1 MPIEKVQGLRGLRG
15 INELSPEERDAFM
28 EANANKLD
36 VYRNPRRKRQA
47 ANIIYMNQRYINT
60 FGRDAFNLNND
71 GSEETFNIRNM
82 QLRTKVVTD
91 MFKQKHGKDGDFN
104 QLVSYLDLDGMEDL
118 LNNPDYLGEKQ
129 RQKKYAANLAAAKK
143 VGKTYDK
150 TIQNPYVD
158 ALGQGFM
165 SVGKQSAAQAPN
177 DILNSDTKKDKEI
190 LDKLYADTQRR
201 REEDTKAESA
211 MVYASMLDADTR
223 GIKSLGSE
231 YKAFDKL
238 ASKVSGHYAQFKNSK
253 WLRDYNNE
261 DKLKDYAKYQAIK
274 QKYGEGVAMQYLAN
288 SIQNRVAEA
297 QDGAFTG
304 NTLKGVLTTTWSDLG
319 SNVALFGNIR
329 SWGSVERMAILNQGK
344 DPDKPI
350 YDKKGNIIDYEIN
363 DNIWTNPAYWNNVY
377 KYNTF
382 SPTEIKLIEE
392 RGGVSKDINVREYG
406 YTPDF
411 FSWDTMQEG
420 FKQSGH
426 FIAGIV
432 ETGLTGSVSK
442 AIGWGTKAALKGVGL
457 SAKAMQTASKV
468 GAITNN
474 IFVGATTGLEGA
486 QLEAMGTFEE
496 QLQSN
501 REKIQAQVNKELRD
515 YQLSIDYNSK
525 AVKAGID
532 TIYQQLKAQDKRRV
546 AAKTREGVTN
556 LPMSDETLKAQAK
569 QLYTNQ
575 LLGAKEKELQELHR
589 KDDMQAARDAA
600 KAYGVN
606 FIMDYI
612 KNIPMTTAIQKYKI
626 AKGSMRSTFDNMV
639 NKNVIA
645 DAESL
650 GVSRLKDKAGN
661 IKRLYS
667 AKKLGKELGKQLAG
681 GFMDEYLDGVNA
693 SFAGGVGNNEFDN
706 YIKRNYDPKAYS
718 STMDSMLGSMLSGLS
733 EGIDG
738 LTDRQNL
745 YEGFIGM
752 VSPIATA
759 TVNANV
765 LYRPKDTWKAV
776 ISGTDAQ
783 GNKLNKVE
791 RLSNILMNPL
801 LNAYAEAKENDRA
814 LDRSVEAINKVV
826 AAHKDKIGDAA
837 KMISVLNNYDGPVE
851 INHASV
857 LDYKDKKL
865 YNAFSLIN
873 AMNGLESMDGGTSSK
888 LYQDA
893 MHIIEGLANDRL
905 TKEELDNEIDK
916 ALGDKDNTS
925 VIDGN
930 NPREEMA
937 KRLKT
942 NAQYF
947 MKMKDRMG
955 EIQSIFSKS
964 PNMAKINPAV
974 QQVLMY
980 NLVASD
986 DYKNRYEQMQ
996 KDLGLN
1002 GTNTDTS
1009 FTPSYA
1015 MRYTTVK
1022 AKNNAINARDREIK
1036 KIDKQQ
1042 KELTTAND
1050 FLEKKI
1056 KVLEKQIK
1064 DASGDEASELK
1075 EKLMQ
1080 QRNLLESRKFQ
1091 LNSLSKSKDMLTRE
1105 KEEISKLEMKDFNS
1119 TASFNEEDILNA
1131 DVRDIAFILDP
1142 NNAFNFSKG
1151 RQEIIEKTKRTLQ
1164 QRDPEALTKIRDAA
1178 LLANRVEDMRDVYGK
1193 ILDNAELAASYLDAV
1208 EYTRERD
1215 AFAESLQDEIKQH
1228 YGRIESAYITKDFN
1242 PTELREEVL
1251 NASSTLLDAYMEDHP
1266 DQAEVIKPYY
1276 DIVKFDE
1283 DAATV
1288 IKARN
1293 YQDTEAKS
1301 IKDTILNM
1309 RDQSNS
1315 REELLTKLEGIVDS
1329 PDIASDTRE
1338 KFETLL
1344 KDMETLGYQRD
1355 STILEDRKQRKEREA
1370 KQKEKEEA
1378 EKKRV
1383 EEASKAAAEKQKKET
1398 EEKQQQQGGED
1409 NFIPTAFDNEDATE
1423 GVDLE
1428 NNNKNKEPKV
1438 EASKEGNTE
1447 GKEGSSEAENPENH
1461 YPVNHTTKG
1470 GSTATGEYIAK
1481 TDADGFTHIT
1491 YSGQGVAK
1499 HKVKAGDFGLSS
1511 EQLVGKKEDY
1521 NTEEAYNE
1529 VVKDSQDKGFTID
1542 KVTVRPDGEI
1552 SIETPDGITIEGEAA
1567 KTIYDNLFGEKK
1579 DNSQSEEANDSLEGL
1594 EQQSNITV
1602 EGDIIRVRSENIDEQ
1617 MKEDVPE
1624 GKEVAASDVTSEN
1637 DIEEESKLQE
1647 KNSNAKNNVLS
1658 GNAMFPYEQK
1668 PLEDDGILKMKVGAE
1683 PHDVRNTYT
1692 AWMKA
1697 AGVNLQN
1704 IIDHE
1709 LASILQQNPHA
1720 KVKFMAVAPKMN
1732 ATNDYHMKSHLMLVL
1747 DYDDSINKGITS
1759 IHDDANGGVFESHG
1773 KKYLVVGTV
1782 GYGNRNANKFALY
1795 QTLWNYDSSKPT
1807 GIVRQGMIPY
1817 FKENPSERFY
1827 VNDNITTEVVPY
1839 SLIQGYRVKQLT
1851 TDESPF
1857 EGSISKLL
1865 ADKERNPYGYTMD
1878 TMAWG
1883 IQEASQFMIVGVSL
1897 DEVRIPRNKWA
1908 NLGRAF
1914 ALVHASN
1921 GKRFPIYLKPLFYQE
1936 MKDGALKEEINALL
1950 QDVTHV
1956 EADKQKGAEVRTKAI
1971 NRLCSI
1977 FFFSP
1982 EGDAI
1987 YTGKSRDVIYMY
1999 HDGEQIAEFN
2009 LDSSFDRN
2017 KFLSKLWDMNP
2028 RINIT
2033 GSVLANTKIL
2043 AKYDEAGALD
2053 TDVAMLGTAGS
2064 YFDIYPVDG
2073 EGKMIVQEKPQNPV
2087 SASASD
2093 SDYRNTKRSQV
2104 PYRNQFYTVTD
2115 TGEYYLYGKP
2125 ITDEKII
2132 RQLDYNKQIVDR
2144 GLVPAKSEGVWKY
2157 YIMSEGEH
2165 PEVIK
2170 HNENNKEVRD
2180 VPEEQAKKIIEEY
2193 RKQREAKAKEK
2204 AVEDALK
2211 EAEKQGKL
2219 DAEAPVE
2226 IDDSGITI
2234 DPNTGEAIQ
2243 TETKEVAPKEGGNKP
2258 KEDSVD
2264 QEVRQ
2269 TDAKHIDINATEHKA
2284 TQRFSDLTKN
2294 PKYAFRILKIARA
2307 KWEDAPKDFSQL
2319 GAFLKGKGVNVD
2331 NIGTTEKD
2339 IESWMKTL
2347 EDCK

>member
-1 MPIEKVQGLRGLRG
+1 MPIEKVQGLRGLKG
-15 INELSPEERDAFM
+15 LSSLSPEERDAFM
-28 EANANKLD
+28 QANSTVLNKYKNL
-36 VYRNPRRKRQA
+36 RNRDKV
-47 ANIIYMNQRYINT
+47 ANILYMNQRYINT
-60 FGRDAFNLNND
+60 FGKDAFNLNNN
-71 GSEETFNIRNM
+71 GSEEAFNMRNL
-82 QLRTKVVTD
+82 QLRTKGVTD
-91 MFKQKHGKDGDFN
+91 AFKQQHGNDGNFN
-104 QLVSYLDLDGMEDL
+104 QLASYLDLDGMEDL
-118 LNNPDYLGEKQ
+118 LNSDYLGDKQ
-129 RQKKYAANLAAAKK
+129 IQKRLADNVKAYNINKRKYDTSLSAS
-143 VGKTYDK
+143 Y
-150 TIQNPYVD
+150 
-158 ALGQGFM
+158 GQGAMGIGLMKM
-165 SVGKQSAAQAPN
+165 SEAMSPYEQE
-177 DILNSDTKKDKEI
+177 KKDRKNDKEI
-190 LDKLYADTQRR
+190 LDRLFSESQKR
-201 REEDTKAESA
+201 READIKEDSD
-211 MVYASMLDADTR
+211 MMYFRMLDADTR
-223 GIKSLGSE
+223 GVKSLASD
-231 YKAFDKL
+231 YKDFDKL
-238 ASKVSGHYAQFKNSK
+238 ATKVSGHYAQFKDSR
-253 WLRDYNNE
+253 WLRDYSPE
-261 DKLKDYAKYQAIK
+261 AKLKDYAKYQALK
-274 QKYGEGVAMQYLAN
+274 QKYGDGVATQYLAN

-297 QDGAFTG
+297 QDGSFTG
-304 NTLKGVLTTTWSDLG
+304 NTLKGVLTTVWSDLG
-319 SNVALFGNIR
+319 SNVALFANMKSWGNID
-329 SWGSVERMAILNQGK
+329 RMAILNQGK

-350 YDKKGNIIDYEIN
+350 YDKKGNIVDYEAN
-363 DNIWTNPAYWNNVY
+363 DSIWTNPAYWNNVY

-426 FIAGIV
+426 VIAGIV
-432 ETGLTGSVSK
+432 ETGLTGSAGK

-556 LPMSDETLKAQAK
+556 LPMSDETLRAQAK

-667 AKKLGKELGKQLAG
+667 AKKLGKELGKQLVG

-706 YIKRNYDPKAYS
+706 YIKRNYDPKAYN

-776 ISGTDAQ
+776 VSGTDAQ

-801 LNAYAEAKENDRA
+801 LNAYAEAKGNDRA

-851 INHASV
+851 TNHASV

-873 AMNGLESMDGGTSSK
+873 AMSDLESMDGGTSSQ
-888 LYQDA
+888 LYQDT
-893 MHIIEGLANDRL
+893 MHTLEGLANDRL

-930 NPREEMA
+930 NPRGEMA

-955 EIQSIFSKS
+955 EIQNLFSKS
-964 PNMAKINPAV
+964 PNMAKISPAV
-974 QQVLMY
+974 QQVLIY

-986 DYKNRYEQMQ
+986 DYKNRYEQLQ

-1002 GTNTDTS
+1002 GINTDTS

-1091 LNSLSKSKDMLTRE
+1091 LNNLSKSKDMLTRE
-1105 KEEISKLEMKDFNS
+1105 KEEISKLEMKDSNS

-1142 NNAFNFSKG
+1142 NNASNFSKG

-1242 PTELREEVL
+1242 PTELREEAL

-1293 YQDTEAKS
+1293 YQDLEAMS
-1301 IKDTILNM
+1301 IMDTILNM
-1309 RDQSNS
+1309 QDQSNS
-1315 REELLTKLEGIVDS
+1315 KEELQTKLEGIVDS
-1329 PDIASDTRE
+1329 PDIAIDTRE

-1383 EEASKAAAEKQKKET
+1383 EEASKAAAEKQKKEA
-1398 EEKQQQQGGED
+1398 EEKQQQQGEED
-1409 NFIPTAFDNEDATE
+1409 NFIPTAFVDENDTE
-1423 GVDLE
+1423 EVDFGG
-1428 NNNKNKEPKV
+1428 NNTGKEPKV
-1438 EASKEGNTE
+1438 EAGKEDNTE
-1447 GKEGSSEAENPENH
+1447 GKEGSSEAESSEKH
-1461 YPVNHTTKG
+1461 YSVNHTTKG
-1470 GSTATGEYIAK
+1470 GSTATGEYVAK

-1521 NTEEAYNE
+1521 VTEEAYNE

-1542 KVTVRPDGEI
+1542 KVTVRPEGEV

-1579 DNSQSEEANDSLEGL
+1579 GNTQVDNTNDSLEGL
-1594 EQQSNITV
+1594 EKQSNITV
-1602 EGDIIRVRSENIDEQ
+1602 EGDIIKVRSENIDEQ
-1617 MKEDVPE
+1617 MKEDIPE
-1624 GKEVAASDVTSEN
+1624 GKEVTASDVTSEN
-1637 DIEEESKLQE
+1637 DIEEESKMQE
-1647 KNSNAKNNVLS
+1647 KNSNAKDNVLS

-1720 KVKFMAVAPKMN
+1720 KVKFMAVAPKVN
-1732 ATNDYHMKSHLMLVL
+1732 ATNDYHMKTHLMLVL

-1759 IHDDANGGVFESHG
+1759 THDDANGGVFESHG

-1817 FKENPSERFY
+1817 FKENPTERFY
-1827 VNDNITTEVVPY
+1827 VNDNIATEVVPY

-1921 GKRFPIYLKPLFYQE
+1921 GKMFPVYLKPLFYQE
-1936 MKDGALKEEINALL
+1936 MKDGALKEGINALL

-1999 HDGEQIAEFN
+1999 HDGKQIAEFN

-2033 GSVLANTKIL
+2033 GSVLADTKTL

-2073 EGKMIVQEKPQNPV
+2073 EGKMIVQEKFQNPAA
-2087 SASASD
+2087 SSASD

-2165 PEVIK
+2165 PEVVK
-2170 HNENNKEVRD
+2170 LNENNKEVRD

-2219 DAEAPVE
+2219 EAEVPVE
-2226 IDDSGITI
+2226 MDDSGITI

-2243 TETKEVAPKEGGNKP
+2243 EETKEAAPKE
-2258 KEDSVD
+2258 EDSRPEEGSVD
-2264 QEVRQ
+2264 QEVKQ
-2269 TDAKHIDINATEHKA
+2269 ADVKHIDINVTEHKA
-2284 TQRFSDLTKN
+2284 TQRFSDLIKN
-2294 PKYAFRILKIARA
+2294 PKYSFRILKIARD
-2307 KWEDAPKDFSQL
+2307 KWKDAPKDFSQL
-2319 GAFLKGKGVNVD
+2319 GTFLKGKGVNVD

>member
-1 MPIEKVQGLRGLRG
+1 MPIEKVQGLRGLKG
-15 INELSPEERDAFM
+15 LSSLSPEERSAFM
-28 EANANKLD
+28 EANASKLKG
-36 VYRNPRRKRQA
+36 YGSPRSRRQA
-47 ANIIYMNQRYINT
+47 ANILYMNQRYINT
-60 FGRDAFNLNND
+60 FGEDAFNLNND
-71 GSEETFNIRNM
+71 GSEEAFNMRNL

-91 MFKQKHGKDGDFN
+91 AFKQKHGKDGDFN
-104 QLVSYLDLDGMEDL
+104 QLASYLDLDGMEDL
-118 LNNPDYLGEKQ
+118 LNNPDYLGERQ
-129 RQKKYAANLAAAKK
+129 RQKKYTANLAAAKR

-177 DILNSDTKKDKEI
+177 DILNSNTKKDKEI

-211 MVYASMLDADTR
+211 MLYTSMLDADTR

-231 YKAFDKL
+231 YKDFDKL

-253 WLRDYNNE
+253 WLRDYSNE

-274 QKYGEGVAMQYLAN
+274 QRYGEGVAMQYLAN

-319 SNVALFGNIR
+319 SNIALFGNIR

-350 YDKKGNIIDYEIN
+350 YDKKGNIIDYEAN

-411 FSWDTMQEG
+411 FSWDTVQEG
-420 FKQSGH
+420 FKQGGH
-426 FIAGIV
+426 VIAGIV
-432 ETGLTGSVSK
+432 ETGLTGGAGK

-486 QLEAMGTFEE
+486 QLEAMGTFDE

-501 REKIQAQVNKELRD
+501 RQKIQAQINKELRD
-515 YQLSIDYNSK
+515 YRLSIDYNSK
-525 AVKAGID
+525 EVKAGVN
-532 TIYQQLKAQDKRRV
+532 TIYQQLKAQDRRRV
-546 AAKTREGVTN
+546 ATKTREGVIN
-556 LPMSDETLKAQAK
+556 LPMSDETLRAQAK

-612 KNIPMTTAIQKYKI
+612 KNTPMTTAIQKYKI
-626 AKGSMRSTFDNMV
+626 SKGSMRSTFDNMV

-661 IKRLYS
+661 VKRLYS

-706 YIKRNYDPKAYS
+706 YIKKNYNPKAYN
-718 STMDSMLGSMLSGLS
+718 STVDTMLGSMLSGLS

-738 LTDRQNL
+738 LTDRPNL

-765 LYRPKDTWKAV
+765 LYRPKDTWKA
-776 ISGTDAQ
+776 IIGGTDAQ
-783 GNKLNKVE
+783 GNKLNKAE
-791 RLSNILMNPL
+791 RLSGILMNPL

-814 LDRSVEAINKVV
+814 LDKSVEAINKVV

-837 KMISVLNNYDGPVE
+837 KMISILDNYDGPVE
-851 INHASV
+851 INNASV

-873 AMNGLESMDGGTSSK
+873 AMNDLEGMDGGTSSK

-893 MHIIEGLANDRL
+893 MHTIEGLANDRL

-925 VIDGN
+925 IIDSK

-937 KRLKT
+937 ERLKT
-942 NAQYF
+942 NAKYF
-947 MKMKDRMG
+947 MKMKDRME
-955 EIQSIFSKS
+955 EIQNVFSKS

-974 QQVLMY
+974 QQILMY

-986 DYKNRYEQMQ
+986 DYKSRYEQLQ

-1002 GTNTDTS
+1002 GTNTESS
-1009 FTPSYA
+1009 FVPSYA

-1022 AKNNAINARDREIK
+1022 VKNNAIDARDREIK

-1042 KELTTAND
+1042 GELTSANAY
-1050 FLEKKI
+1050 LEKKI

-1064 DASGDEASELK
+1064 DASKEDASKLK

-1091 LNSLSKSKDMLTRE
+1091 IDSLSKSKDMLTRE
-1105 KEEISKLEMKDFNS
+1105 KEEISKLEMKDFNG
-1119 TASFNEEDILNA
+1119 TASFSESDILNA
-1131 DVRDIAFILDP
+1131 DVRDIAFMLDP
-1142 NNAFNFSKG
+1142 SNASNFSKG
-1151 RQEIIEKTKRTLQ
+1151 RQEIIEKVKRTLQ

-1178 LLANRVEDMRDVYGK
+1178 LLANRVEDMRNIYGK
-1193 ILDNAELAASYLDAV
+1193 ILDNAELAASYLNAV

-1215 AFAESLQDEIKQH
+1215 AFAEFMQNEIKQH
-1228 YGRIESAYITKDFN
+1228 YGRIESAYITKDSN
-1242 PTELREEVL
+1242 PTELRNEIF

-1283 DAATV
+1283 DVATV

-1293 YQDTEAKS
+1293 YQDLEAMS
-1301 IKDTILNM
+1301 IMDTILNM
-1309 RDQSNS
+1309 QDQSNS

-1329 PDIASDTRE
+1329 PDIANDTKER
-1338 KFETLL
+1338 FETLL
-1344 KDMETLGYQRD
+1344 KDMEALGYQRD
-1355 STILEDRKQRKEREA
+1355 STILEDRKQRKERET

-1383 EEASKAAAEKQKKET
+1383 EEASKAAAEKQKKEA
-1398 EEKQQQQGGED
+1398 EEKQQKED
-1409 NFIPTAFDNEDATE
+1409 DYIPTAFDDEDAAE
-1423 GVDLE
+1423 EVDLG
-1428 NNNKNKEPKV
+1428 NDNQDKEPKA
-1438 EASKEGNTE
+1438 ETGKEGNT
-1447 GKEGSSEAENPENH
+1447 GSKEGTSEVEDSGKH
-1461 YPVNHTTKG
+1461 YPVIHTTKG
-1470 GSTATGEYIAK
+1470 GSTATGEYVAK

-1521 NTEEAYNE
+1521 ETEEAYNE

-1542 KVTVRPDGEI
+1542 KVTVRPDGEV
-1552 SIETPDGITIEGEAA
+1552 SIETPDGITIEGKAA

-1579 DNSQSEEANDSLEGL
+1579 DNTQPEKGNAPLEGL
-1594 EQQSNITV
+1594 ERQSNITV
-1602 EGDIIRVRSENIDEQ
+1602 EGDVIKVRSENIEEQ
-1617 MKEDVPE
+1617 MKEDTPD
-1624 GKEVAASDVTSEN
+1624 GKKAVASDVTSEN
-1637 DIEEESKLQE
+1637 DIEEESKIQE
-1647 KNSNAKNNVLS
+1647 ENSNVKNNVLS
-1658 GNAMFPYEQK
+1658 GNAMAPYEQK
-1668 PLEDDGILKMKVGAE
+1668 PLEEDGILKVKVGAE
-1683 PHDVRNTYT
+1683 PHDTRNTYT

-1709 LASILQQNPHA
+1709 LAPILQQNPHA
-1720 KVKFMAVAPKMN
+1720 KVKFMTISPKAN
-1732 ATNDYHMKSHLMLVL
+1732 ATNDYHMKNHLMLVL

-1759 IHDDANGGVFESHG
+1759 IHNEDNGGVFESHG

-1795 QTLWNYDSSKPT
+1795 QTLWNYDSSKPI

-1817 FKENPSERFY
+1817 FKENPTERFY
-1827 VNDNITTEVVPY
+1827 VNDAITTEVVPY
-1839 SLIQGYRVKQLT
+1839 SLIQGYRVKQLA
-1851 TDESPF
+1851 TDEAPF

-1865 ADKERNPYGYTMD
+1865 ADKKRNPYGYTMD

-1883 IQEASQFMIVGVSL
+1883 IQEAKQFMIVGASL
-1897 DEVRIPRNKWA
+1897 DEVRVPRNKHS

-1914 ALVHASN
+1914 ALVPASN
-1921 GKRFPIYLKPLFYQE
+1921 GKMFPIYLKPLFYQE
-1936 MKDGALKEEINALL
+1936 MRDGALKEEINTLL

-1971 NRLCSI
+1971 NKLCSI

-1987 YTGKSRDVIYMY
+1987 YTGKSRDVIYVY

-2033 GSVLANTKIL
+2033 RSVLGAPSAL

-2073 EGKMIVQEKPQNPV
+2073 EGKMIVHEKLQNPAA
-2087 SASASD
+2087 ASASD

-2115 TGEYYLYGKP
+2115 TGEYYLHGKP
-2125 ITDEKII
+2125 ITDEKTIK
-2132 RQLDYNKQIVDR
+2132 QLDYNKQIVDR
-2144 GLVPAKSEGVWKY
+2144 GLIPAKSEGVWKY
-2157 YIMSEGEH
+2157 YIISGGEH

-2170 HNENNKEVRD
+2170 HNENNKEVRE
-2180 VPEEQAKKIIEEY
+2180 VPEEQAKKIVEEY
-2193 RKQREAKAKEK
+2193 RKQMQAKAKEK

-2219 DAEAPVE
+2219 EAEASVE

-2243 TETKEVAPKEGGNKP
+2243 EESKKTAPKEDNSSKP
-2258 KEDSVD
+2258 KEDSVS
-2264 QEVRQ
+2264 QEVKQ
-2269 TDAKHIDINATEHKA
+2269 TDAKHIDFNATEHKT
-2284 TQRFSDLTKN
+2284 TQRFSDLAKN
-2294 PKYAFRILKIARA
+2294 PKYSFRILKIAKA
-2307 KWEDAPKDFSQL
+2307 KWQDAPKDPSKL
-2319 GAFLKGKGVNVD
+2319 EVFLKSKGVNVD

-2339 IESWMKTL
+2339 IETWMKTL